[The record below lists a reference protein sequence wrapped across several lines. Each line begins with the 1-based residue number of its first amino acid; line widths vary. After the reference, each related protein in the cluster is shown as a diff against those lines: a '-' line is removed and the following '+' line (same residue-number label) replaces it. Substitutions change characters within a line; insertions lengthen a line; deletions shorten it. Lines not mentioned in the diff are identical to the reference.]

1 MNVLGGGQEE
11 NKQTFTKISRVAEQT
26 VKNVNK
32 KETEN
37 ILLLCIFDKLVPFKI
52 ILHFQLYFR
61 FCFII

>member
-32 KETEN
+32 KETKN

-52 ILHFQLYFR
+52 ILLFQLYFR